1 MKSVLSS
8 YYYILIVLYFSC
20 TNNTWDDRRVMTEP
34 RALDKSIRKEF
45 HNAVPFDDYTDS
57 LFFFLYTVHNI
68 EEKQILL
75 GQSSCMD
82 DIINTKTPFENHA
95 VKGPFN
101 LGGLAGLPF
110 TGITGYNA
118 FAHHVPE
125 KGAALIFVGSHIGYS
140 TKDGWGK
147 ILREGQQEST
157 TCCGAIVQALG
168 KLNEPGGIIKM
179 MPHGD
184 DYQEEVIE
192 QLALQHKS
200 ELMNSKNPLI
210 TFTKLIYKESE
221 ERIFNYPLT
230 NSNFKHLIL
239 VVGVIINTDYNYP
252 DYIWVDHMAIYDL
265 ELECELRG
273 MEE

>member
-1 MKSVLSS
+1 MKRVLVLWFV
-8 YYYILIVLYFSC
+8 ILLLFSFSC
-20 TNNTWDDRRVMTEP
+20 TVGSRDEKRTDTGSLET
-34 RALDKSIRKEF
+34 SIRKVF
-45 HNAVPFDDYTDS
+45 PDAVPFDLYADS

-68 EEKQILL
+68 AEEQILL

-82 DIINTKTPFENHA
+82 DVINTKTPFENHA

-125 KGAALIFVGSHIGYS
+125 KGTALIFVGSHIGYS
-140 TKDGWGK
+140 KKEGWGK
-147 ILREGQQEST
+147 IEREGQHETT
-157 TCCGAIVQALG
+157 TCCGAVVQALE
-168 KLNEPGGIIKM
+168 KLKTPGGIIKM
-179 MPHGD
+179 IPHGD

-192 QLALQHKS
+192 QLALQNKKAILKS
-200 ELMNSKNPLI
+200 KDPLI
-210 TFTKLIYKESE
+210 AFTKIIYQESE
-221 ERIFNYPLT
+221 KRILNYPLS

-239 VVGVIINTDYNYP
+239 VVGVIINTDHSDQ

-265 ELECELRG
+265 EQERELRG
-273 MEE
+273 MEK